1 MQTSFPSNTKTAAS
15 LAALAAAFA
24 LSASGAKT
32 PDPFSPD
39 RSAPDKIAGYTLAW
53 HDEFNANGAPD
64 ARSWSF
70 ETGFVR
76 NHEAQYYTEKNATC
90 KGGLLVIEARRERV
104 KNARFRD
111 PKLSGGSAWR
121 SEKEFSEYTAAS
133 LKTQGKRQFKYGRI
147 LVRARIP
154 TARGAWPAIWTLGK
168 DYDWP
173 SNGEIDIMEFYRDKG
188 GKGDPIVLANFC
200 WSSKWGQWTGKW
212 DSSHTKLTHFTD
224 KDPDWAKK
232 FHVWRLDWT
241 KDKASIYLDDE
252 LLNDVNL
259 ADAVN
264 EGEWG
269 HHWKGHCP
277 FTQEHY
283 ILLNLAL
290 GGDNGGPIDDA
301 AFPMRYEVD
310 YVRVYQEK

>member
-1 MQTSFPSNTKTAAS
+1 MKKIFLTALVMLIS
-15 LAALAAAFA
+15 CECLLAQERELV
-24 LSASGAKT
+24 
-32 PDPFSPD
+32 
-39 RSAPDKIAGYTLAW
+39 W
-53 HDEFNANGAPD
+53 HDEFEVDGSVDSAKWN
-64 ARSWSF
+64 F
-70 ETGFVR
+70 EHGFVR
-76 NHEAQYYTEKNATC
+76 NHEYQWYQEENAYVKDGILILEGRLDSIVNPRYDMESRNWKHNRAYARYTSASINTRGKFS
-90 KGGLLVIEARRERV
+90 
-104 KNARFRD
+104 FR
-111 PKLSGGSAWR
+111 
-121 SEKEFSEYTAAS
+121 
-133 LKTQGKRQFKYGRI
+133 YGR
-147 LVRARIP
+147 LEVRARIP
-154 TARGAWPAIWTLGK
+154 AVVGSWPAIWTLGN
-168 DYDWP
+168 DMPWP

-212 DSSHTKLTHFTD
+212 DSSHTKLAHFTD
-224 KDPDWAKK
+224 KDPDWANK

-252 LLNDVNL
+252 LLNDVNI

-269 HHWKGHCP
+269 RHWKGHCP